1 MISRSFLLGFTEF
14 ALKETSPPSA
24 SKPKPKR
31 PSVIGR
37 PPKFGF
43 WLKRRLSSADDTDR
57 TTSEP
62 TAGD

>member
-14 ALKETSPPSA
+14 ALKETSPTSA
-24 SKPKPKR
+24 SKPKR

-37 PPKFGF
+37 PPKFGS
-43 WLKRRLSSADDTDR
+43 WLKRRPSLTDNADR
-57 TTSEP
+57 ATSEP

>member
-24 SKPKPKR
+24 SKPKP
-31 PSVIGR
+31 SVIGR

-43 WLKRRLSSADDTDR
+43 RLKRRPSSTDNADR

>member
-14 ALKETSPPSA
+14 ALKDTSPPST
-24 SKPKPKR
+24 SKPKR

-43 WLKRRLSSADDTDR
+43 WLKRRLSSTDDTDR

>member
-14 ALKETSPPSA
+14 ALKEKAAASPPRA
-24 SKPKPKR
+24 RR

-43 WLKRRLSSADDTDR
+43 WLKRRSSPTENVER
-57 TTSEP
+57 TT
-62 TAGD
+62 DD